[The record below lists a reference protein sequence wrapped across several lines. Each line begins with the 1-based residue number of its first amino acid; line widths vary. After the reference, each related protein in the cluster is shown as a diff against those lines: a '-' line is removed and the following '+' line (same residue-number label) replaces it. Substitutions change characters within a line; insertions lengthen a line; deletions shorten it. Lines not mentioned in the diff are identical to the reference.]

1 MLQRMAMFDHNQDP
15 EQTRTFRPDPAV
27 AAPASTAKPAPANS
41 TDVIHR
47 KTANNEDD
55 RIQLCPE
62 QSALYINHRRQNS
75 RAYRS
80 NLDSNGIVP
89 SDLWSAAYC
98 EAIDRLGEDIDLAI
112 LQGKNVA
119 QLFRA
124 LEGTEKEA
132 TQETAFLRGVSY
144 LRSIQVP
151 LERFKLALDL
161 ASPLTS
167 LEPTTSTV
175 TGVVRNVSA
184 IAISL
189 ATADLNFARQIGK
202 MLEQISYIDDCD
214 TLGQK
219 AHRTDIHEALVSVY
233 EKLLEFYKAAFEIV
247 TGKGA
252 ALLMKMILE
261 TDRLAE
267 IVEDFL
273 SHADT
278 LRKLIQKATWEI
290 VEDIRAMLYDREIAK
305 WLASG
310 NMSQQTQY
318 HASLQDLRSDQA
330 CEFLLADA
338 KFADWYRATSS
349 QHLVLLGNM
358 GHGKTVSMAFLID
371 TLSQR
376 NEYQIP
382 KGKICYYYCRN
393 DETGQPANVL
403 SALIQALLGQ
413 LPGLKKPFYEW
424 YKQTQASGCFD
435 PAASVQNLYT
445 FLEQVVG
452 TLERPLFIAIDGLDE
467 CDRVSRIRLLK
478 LLKSLSQKTTKL
490 KTLLA
495 SRSGTEIQDLLE
507 EPPCIELVSNTQRDR
522 IIVEKTVETRL
533 SHLSEDVRALVINM
547 LSPMAQG
554 SAIWTKMIVNLIELR
569 EITTIDPMRRF
580 LQRQSLPVDLT
591 DLYATI
597 FHRCTANDYENKDLA
612 GAALDI
618 LAVSRRP
625 LSILELAWAVTLA
638 AAPQEVTTVAA
649 LAPMVDHQRVMNLI
663 HPFVSRVDS
672 SDLRKRQVRLVH
684 QSVKEFIIE
693 GGLSNKLLP
702 QSAVGSPAT
711 TRPSND
717 RRIENLETRALDIC
731 MRYLFLEEIGN
742 IPLFSE
748 EQVAIE
754 ELPQDVELFVDEEG
768 PVEYNPYCTWE
779 TWEEDMIIYDPTD
792 RGFGEFFVYASCHW
806 PDHFGAITAEPLPAL
821 ARIEDLCEAGSMRL
835 HNWTKQNCRPGC
847 AMKAR
852 FEFDSTLYDPL
863 GITSLYGSEAM
874 LRHMLQNSDFDQDK
888 FLPQSVVAAAEHI
901 LESGDLSRLGIL
913 SESTVGCKL
922 RGLEIVQLILRVW
935 SYPRKRH
942 DTWDPAFNLVDH
954 VLDELVQEQSGNE
967 LLCMAASAG
976 CMPIVRR
983 LMTGARHRMELQAE
997 LLRATRRGQ
1006 LPSSLGRPLH
1016 QSIGEAVFGNHV
1028 EVVKYLLGE
1037 KGIEAHLHHLN
1048 SRDQNVLH
1056 LAAKHCNPAMF
1067 RLLVPRFREGIH
1079 QKDNRGDTPLV
1090 RIIKSP
1096 SKGRYDSASILLSQ
1110 GGASGS
1116 ITSRDEVRDALQLA
1130 AQLGD
1135 SDMCDLITSICE

>member
-1 MLQRMAMFDHNQDP
+1 
-15 EQTRTFRPDPAV
+15 
-27 AAPASTAKPAPANS
+27 
-41 TDVIHR
+41 
-47 KTANNEDD
+47 
-55 RIQLCPE
+55 
-62 QSALYINHRRQNS
+62 
-75 RAYRS
+75 
-80 NLDSNGIVP
+80 
-89 SDLWSAAYC
+89 
-98 EAIDRLGEDIDLAI
+98 
-112 LQGKNVA
+112 
-119 QLFRA
+119 
-124 LEGTEKEA
+124 
-132 TQETAFLRGVSY
+132 
-144 LRSIQVP
+144 
-151 LERFKLALDL
+151 
-161 ASPLTS
+161 
-167 LEPTTSTV
+167 
-175 TGVVRNVSA
+175 
-184 IAISL
+184 
-189 ATADLNFARQIGK
+189 
-202 MLEQISYIDDCD
+202 
-214 TLGQK
+214 
-219 AHRTDIHEALVSVY
+219 VY

-290 VEDIRAMLYDREIAK
+290 VEDIRAMLYDRESKFLLKGSVEHALIRPRAVAG

-318 HASLQDLRSDQA
+318 HASLQDLRSDEA
-330 CEFLLADA
+330 CEFLLTNA
-338 KFADWYRATSS
+338 KFVDWYRATNS

-358 GHGKTVSMAFLID
+358 GQGKTVSMAFLID

-376 NEYQIP
+376 IEYQIP
-382 KGKICYYYCRN
+382 KGKLCYYYCRN
-393 DETGQPANVL
+393 DETGQPAHVL

-435 PAASVQNLYT
+435 PASNVQNLYE
-445 FLEQVVG
+445 FLEQVVE

-495 SRSGTEIQDLLE
+495 SRSGTEIQDLLG
-507 EPPCIELVSNTQRDR
+507 EPPCIELVSNAQRDR

-533 SHLSEDVRALVINM
+533 SHLSKDVRALVTDM
-547 LSPMAQG
+547 LSPLAQG

-569 EITTIDPMRRF
+569 EITAIDPMRRF
-580 LQRQSLPVDLT
+580 LQRKSLPVDLT

-597 FHRCTANDYENKDLA
+597 FTRCTANDNENNDLA

-693 GGLSNKLLP
+693 GGGFSNQLLP
-702 QSAVGSPAT
+702 QSAVSSPAAT
-711 TRPSND
+711 QASND
-717 RRIENLETRALDIC
+717 RRLENLETRALEIC
-731 MRYLFLEEIGN
+731 MRYLFLEEIGS
-742 IPLFSE
+742 ITLFSE

-754 ELPQDVELFVDEEG
+754 ELPQEADLFVDEEG
-768 PVEYNPYCTWE
+768 PIEYNPYCTWE
-779 TWEEDMIIYDPTD
+779 TWEEDMITYDPTD

-821 ARIEDLCEAGSMRL
+821 ARIEDLCKAGSIRL
-835 HNWTKQNCRPGC
+835 HNWTEQNCRPGC

-888 FLPQSVVAAAEHI
+888 FLPQSVAAAAEQI
-901 LESGDLSRLGIL
+901 LEWGDLCRLRIL
-913 SESTVGCKL
+913 LESTVGCKL
-922 RGLEIVQLILRVW
+922 RGFEIVRLILRGW

-954 VLDELVQEQSGNE
+954 VLDELVQQQSGNE

-976 CMPIVRR
+976 CMPIIRR
-983 LMTGARHRMELQAE
+983 LMTGARHGMEIRAE
-997 LLRATRRGQ
+997 LLRDTRREQ
-1006 LPSSLGRPLH
+1006 LLSSVGRPLH
-1016 QSIGEAVFGNHV
+1016 QSIGEAVYGNHV
-1028 EVVKYLLGE
+1028 EVVEYLLGE
-1037 KGIEAHLHHLN
+1037 EGMEAHLHHLN

-1067 RLLVPRFREGIH
+1067 HLLVPRFREGVY

-1096 SKGRYDSASILLSQ
+1096 SSSKGRYESASILLSQ
-1110 GGASGS
+1110 GAASGS
-1116 ITSRDEVRDALQLA
+1116 ITFQDEVQDALRLA
-1130 AQLGD
+1130 SQLGD
-1135 SDMCDLITSICE
+1135 SDMCDLITSICEPQLLISPLAA